1 MRESGNCS
9 QIIFFK
15 VQLPKTKFWRN
26 QMNESY
32 VICRGSLMD
41 GVDRNLLAWCG
52 LSDLTEDQ
60 EDKLWNSITELSL
73 LESFNSCEVI
83 STGDFDEVPGQ
94 SDEFFKVVSDDIP
107 KLKEELRAEIN
118 DIVGF

>member
-15 VQLPKTKFWRN
+15 VQLPKTTFWRN

-73 LESFNSCEVI
+73 LESCNSCEVI
-83 STGDFDEVPGQ
+83 STGEFDEVPGQ

>member
-1 MRESGNCS
+1 
-9 QIIFFK
+9 
-15 VQLPKTKFWRN
+15 
-26 QMNESY
+26 
-32 VICRGSLMD
+32 MD

-73 LESFNSCEVI
+73 LESCNSCEVI
-83 STGDFDEVPGQ
+83 STGDFDEVPSQ